1 MNIVAIVVYNSSS
14 SIGTL
19 FRDQPGRMYTQDTG
33 MREFLV
39 LLKWNI

>member
-1 MNIVAIVVYNSSS
+1 MNIVAIVVYNSS

-33 MREFLV
+33 MREIFV